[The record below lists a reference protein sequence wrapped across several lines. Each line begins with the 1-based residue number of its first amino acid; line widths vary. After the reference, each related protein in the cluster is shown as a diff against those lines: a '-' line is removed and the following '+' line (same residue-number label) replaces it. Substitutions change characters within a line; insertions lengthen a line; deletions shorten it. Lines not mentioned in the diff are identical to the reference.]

1 MKTGVYLFAFALV
14 RCDAFFQ
21 TTKTYRQTAFNKPT
35 KIFASIEESSTQNE
49 SFSDELQDKL
59 KMETLARITVSS
71 FFSAVACFAVFPS
84 LALWIQSAVHD
95 SFDGAS
101 TGYGYEALNLILT
114 DNSNQFIQN
123 IHNALALI
131 FSFLTGNTLFFMY
144 RQQETLYYALFD
156 EVTALTSLIEQS
168 ALLAEGREVYNI
180 ILKNI
185 SKYIEDDLKL
195 VTDYK
200 TIHGKS
206 SSSHLNFLM
215 NDMNLPREDLPSL
228 ILSRRPEHDPL
239 ENILYITSVGE
250 PSRIYSTVKELRQA
264 RARRLGAL
272 QRKMPEVNMY
282 LLYVLGF
289 TVWISFPI
297 VAAGSETVG
306 GDALL
311 QVFRIQLSIG
321 VFAMVG
327 LLGIVNEL
335 KRPEIASAYNIDYS
349 VLGKLM
355 AGIEEDLER
364 RIEKTKMT
372 TEQNTRKSPQ
382 RESEETKGKRSQLRS
397 FVQKRYQ
404 KLKAIRARV

>member
-1 MKTGVYLFAFALV
+1 MKTGVFVFAFAF

-21 TTKTYRQTAFNKPT
+21 TTKIYRQTTFNKPT
-35 KIFASIEESSTQNE
+35 KIFASIESSAQNE
-49 SFSDELQDKL
+49 SFSEELQAKL
-59 KMETLARITVSS
+59 KMETVSRITVPS
-71 FFSAVACFAVFPS
+71 FFSAVACYAVFPS

-180 ILKNI
+180 ILKSI

-327 LLGIVNEL
+327 LLGIINEL

-372 TEQNTRKSPQ
+372 TEQNMRKSPQ

-404 KLKAIRARV
+404 KLKAISARV